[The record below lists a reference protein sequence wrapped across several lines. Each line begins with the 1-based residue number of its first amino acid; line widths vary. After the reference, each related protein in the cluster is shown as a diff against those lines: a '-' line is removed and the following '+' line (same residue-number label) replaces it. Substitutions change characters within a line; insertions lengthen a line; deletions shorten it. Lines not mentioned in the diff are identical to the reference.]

1 MAESR
6 IKIDNID
13 KARAYF
19 KEKKN
24 EVYKL
29 TRHPLTKESEYLK
42 ELYVALL
49 CSVAAYDGKLAE
61 GETNYIKRVMLGME
75 LNSEFAKVVKMG
87 LEIDQKMIDEFI
99 KAFSGNDYSH
109 CFLADSLV
117 VAASDGVLH
126 DKEIELVAEI
136 SELLLI
142 VKEDVDKI
150 SKLISVVFLRKIEL
164 INKFLESN
172 KFDLN
177 FDYLIKSFVPNFVNP
192 ETFETITGDVLY
204 ENDKIFLKKH
214 IRFDNAKISIK
225 DNVALK
231 FEGLETVEFIN
242 CEIEG
247 GENNPI
253 FVTNTGNVKIQQ
265 SKFSNFSTKV
275 MIFDTITSLIVKDS
289 HFENCGYKF
298 YSSWKNIHKSG
309 GIFLLTN
316 TTFTMENC
324 VFHECYIRNHE
335 SDDEQYTPSGFVA
348 CIVRSSGTVR
358 GNLYK
363 DCYAKSNNYSRNGSA
378 LFFNND
384 GSKIYESTNMFQ

>member
-1 MAESR
+1 MAKSQ
-6 IKIDNID
+6 IKIENID
-13 KARAYF
+13 KARVYF

-29 TRHPLTKESEYLK
+29 TGHPLTKESEYLK
-42 ELYVALL
+42 ELYVGLL
-49 CSVAAYDGKLAE
+49 CSVAAYDGQLAE

-99 KAFSGNDYSH
+99 KAFSGNNYSH
-109 CFLADSLV
+109 SFLADALV

-172 KFDLN
+172 KFDMN

-192 ETFETITGDVLY
+192 ETIETITGDVLY
-204 ENDKIFLKKH
+204 ENDKIFLRKH

-231 FEGLETVEFIN
+231 FEGHETIEFIN
-242 CEIEG
+242 CEING
-247 GENNPI
+247 GTDNPI
-253 FVTNTGNVKIQQ
+253 YITNTGNVKIQQ
-265 SKFSNFSTKV
+265 SKFSYFSSRLLKCDK
-275 MIFDTITSLIVKDS
+275 ISDLSIEDS
-289 HFENCGYKF
+289 YFYVCGYTF
-298 YSSWKNIHKSG
+298 SSEEEVMQSG
-309 GIFLLTN
+309 GVFNIQNSNFLIK
-316 TTFTMENC
+316 NC
-324 VFHECYIRNHE
+324 LFNKCYIVNKNYVKN
-335 SDDEQYTPSGFVA
+335 YTPRGFIA
-348 CIVRSSGTVR
+348 KFSNSCGILEANIFKGCFAADKY
-358 GNLYK
+358 NLNSKPYF
-363 DCYAKSNNYSRNGSA
+363 SEGEI
-378 LFFNND
+378 
-384 GSKIYESTNMFQ
+384 SKISEQFNKFE